1 MRKSRLSEEQIIAI
15 IKVWIGAG
23 IGPPPSALNSLI
35 RREFLLF
42 DEAPPSAPIRTPPPS
57 CSSRLCNSFAELEWG
72 PISVPIYS
80 HGRRR
85 TR

>member
-15 IKVWIGAG
+15 IKVWIGTG

-42 DEAPPSAPIRTPPPS
+42 DDAPVGADQDPTSLVFFTPLQQL
-57 CSSRLCNSFAELEWG
+57 R
-72 PISVPIYS
+72 
-80 HGRRR
+80 
-85 TR
+85 